1 MRGVVWSLAL
11 GRLRTGAAPKP
22 VFEIIHKKWIICD
35 MIEYER
41 DCLIVTLIENV
52 IRSA

>member
-1 MRGVVWSLAL
+1 MPKAMACKEVV
-11 GRLRTGAAPKP
+11 AACGL

-41 DCLIVTLIENV
+41 NRLIVTLIENV